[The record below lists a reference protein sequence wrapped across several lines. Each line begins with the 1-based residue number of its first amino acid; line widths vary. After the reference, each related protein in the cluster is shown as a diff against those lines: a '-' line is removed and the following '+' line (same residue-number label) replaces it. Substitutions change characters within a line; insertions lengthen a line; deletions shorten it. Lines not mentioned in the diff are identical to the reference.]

1 MIRLGTS
8 SYIIPADII
17 PNVEFLRDKVDD
29 VELVLFESREA
40 SNIPGPDV
48 ISRLSAL
55 AEENG
60 LTYTVHL
67 PYDVKA
73 GSADEEQRRHAVD
86 MWVRIIGITRC
97 LPVHGFI
104 VHLEPERYRNPD
116 GTPCLDPADDVPAW
130 RARVQ
135 KSMRELRERTRD
147 LTQPSMLCVETL
159 SYDLMT
165 LLPDILDNGFS
176 ITLDV
181 GHLWLNGLYSPAY
194 VEKLLPHARIIHLH
208 GVRGL
213 KDHQSLAAG
222 DRLQIRGFLDI
233 LKKHRESDLVLTL
246 EIFSRKDLEE
256 SLKVLGETEAF
267 GWLST

>member
-48 ISRLSAL
+48 IGELSRLAS
-55 AEENG
+55 ENG

-73 GSADEEQRRHAVD
+73 GSADEDERRHAVD
-86 MWVRIIGITRC
+86 MWVRIIGITRV

-116 GTPCLDPADDVPAW
+116 GTPCLRPADDVPAW
-130 RARVQ
+130 TDRVRR
-135 KSMRELRERTRD
+135 SMRELRERTQG
-147 LTQPSMLCVETL
+147 LTEPSMLCVETL

-165 LLPDILDNGFS
+165 ILPDILDNGFS
-176 ITLDV
+176 VTLDV
-181 GHLWLNGLYSPAY
+181 GHLWLNGLYSPSY
-194 VEKLLPHARIIHLH
+194 VRKLLPHARIIHLH
-208 GVRGL
+208 GVEGL
-213 KDHQSLAAG
+213 RDHQSLAVN
-222 DRLQIRGFLDI
+222 DSLRLKGFLDI
-233 LKKHRESDLVLTL
+233 LKEHRESDLVLTL

-256 SLKVLGETEAF
+256 SLQVLEEMEAF
-267 GWLST
+267 RWLST

>member
-48 ISRLSAL
+48 IGDLARLAS
-55 AEENG
+55 END

-73 GSADEEQRRHAVD
+73 GSADEQERRHAVD
-86 MWVRIIGITRC
+86 MWVKIIGITRS

-104 VHLEPERYRNPD
+104 VHLEPERYRNAD
-116 GTPCLDPADDVPAW
+116 GTPCVEPADDVPAW
-130 RARVQ
+130 MERVRR
-135 KSMRELRERTRD
+135 SMRELRERTRE
-147 LTQPSMLCVETL
+147 LTLPSMLCMETL

-165 LLPDILDNGFS
+165 ILPDILGNGFS

-181 GHLWLNGLYSPAY
+181 GHLWLNGLYSPSY
-194 VEKLLPHARIIHLH
+194 VEKLLPHTRIIHLH
-208 GVRGL
+208 GVEGL
-213 KDHQSLAAG
+213 RDHQSLAVN
-222 DRLQIRGFLDI
+222 DSLRLRGFLDI
-233 LKKHRESDLVLTL
+233 LKEHREQDLVLTL

-256 SLKVLGETEAF
+256 SIRVLEDMEAF
-267 GWLST
+267 RWLST